1 MSRPEPHARTCGR
14 MLRFV
19 AGAVITVEGCRHLVE
34 SSSSLILQVS
44 AVVVGL
50 VVFYSVV
57 HLVVSRLLANLNP
70 WLGAALAVLPVV
82 LVYVLSPAPGKLGSV
97 IFIGVS
103 LLLTSIRA
111 DGGCEVMTIPGMLFG
126 KRTHLVCIVF
136 SPLDWLEDVLSR
148 RPASTANG
156 EGEASG

>member
-1 MSRPEPHARTCGR
+1 MSHTEPHARTCGR

-19 AGAVITVEGCRHLVE
+19 AGAVMTIEGCRHLFD
-34 SSSSLILQVS
+34 SSLSVIFQVA

-50 VVFYSVV
+50 VLFYSVV
-57 HLVVSRLLANLNP
+57 HLFISRLLASLNP
-70 WLGAALAVLPVV
+70 WLGAMLAVLPVV

-97 IFIGVS
+97 IFVGVS

-136 SPLDWLEDVLSR
+136 SPLDWLEGALSHK
-148 RPASTANG
+148 AANG
-156 EGEASG
+156 QGEASR